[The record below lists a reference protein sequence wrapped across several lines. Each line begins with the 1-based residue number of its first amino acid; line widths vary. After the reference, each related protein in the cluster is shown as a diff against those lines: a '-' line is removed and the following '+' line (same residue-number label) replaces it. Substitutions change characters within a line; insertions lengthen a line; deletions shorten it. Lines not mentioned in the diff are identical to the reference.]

1 MLFVVLHGSVN
12 QSAEFIVPIKPSQ
25 SKSKSV
31 ERETLTKH
39 GNPCVVQQ
47 EAVTLL
53 ESRSGD
59 GSLPE
64 EEAGEEADTAE
75 EEAEAEEAARAL
87 LGLPS
92 TATGKITVAC

>member
-1 MLFVVLHGSVN
+1 M
-12 QSAEFIVPIKPSQ
+12 
-25 SKSKSV
+25 
-31 ERETLTKH
+31 
-39 GNPCVVQQ
+39 QQ

-53 ESRSGD
+53 ESRSGG

-64 EEAGEEADTAE
+64 EEAGEEVDTAE

-92 TATGKITVAC
+92 TATGTLIIAC